1 MDGWI
6 ETSQNIFDRSQLRYN
21 FDFECKSIL
30 CETHYVLKKACA
42 SFAPYSGIS
51 KCESSVIVGLVQ
63 LDL

>member
-30 CETHYVLKKACA
+30 CETHYVSNKACA
-42 SFAPYSGIS
+42 SFAPYSGI
-51 KCESSVIVGLVQ
+51 
-63 LDL
+63 